1 MPSRDRPGID
11 TDAGAALA
19 RTLADTGLI
28 AQGPGVTP
36 FGGGVDNTVFAAES
50 PDGTPLIVKVRRRD
64 RRARYDLAA
73 WASRRLAR
81 AGIPTPRILWYDR
94 DVSVET
100 RCPGHPLTAVAT
112 QPSEPDLATV
122 NEAGAL
128 LRRVHAVPVRGFGRL
143 DATGTGTHPSLR
155 AWLLD
160 TPTAWPSTANHG
172 LLALTRRVRQ
182 VLQASAEWLPD
193 APPRLLHGD
202 WTARH
207 VVTENGRV
215 AGLVDLESA
224 RGGDPLADVAGW
236 SLQEPPSLTAAL
248 LNGYFP
254 HPPCPATRTTLVVHR
269 LRIAVSLLRYHA
281 TCGHADQTRT
291 LVRQIQ
297 ADLDDLSAGEPFLAP
312 RIAPTPPPVRHRP
325 GGSTS

>member
-1 MPSRDRPGID
+1 MPIHDRPD
-11 TDAGAALA
+11 TDAGTALA
-19 RTLADTGLI
+19 RTLADAGLI

-36 FGGGVDNTVFAAES
+36 FGGGIDNTVFAAES

-64 RRARYDLAA
+64 RRARYDVAA
-73 WASRRLAR
+73 WTARRLA
-81 AGIPTPRILWYDR
+81 ATGIPTPRVLWYDQ

-100 RCPGHPLTAVAT
+100 RCLGHPLTEVAT
-112 QPSEPDLATV
+112 QPSEPDLAAV
-122 NEAGAL
+122 SEAGAL
-128 LRRVHAVPVRGFGRL
+128 LRRVHGVSVRGFGRL

-155 AWLLD
+155 VWLLD
-160 TPTAWPSTANHG
+160 TPTTWPSTASQG
-172 LLALTRRVRQ
+172 LLALTRRVRH
-182 VLQASAEWLPD
+182 VLQATAEWLPD

-207 VVTENGRV
+207 VVAENGRI

-248 LNGYFP
+248 TDGYFP

-281 TCGHADQTRT
+281 TSSHADQTRT
-291 LVRQIQ
+291 LVRQIH
-297 ADLDDLSAGEPFLAP
+297 ADLDDLSAGEPSLTP
-312 RIAPTPPPVRHRP
+312 RIAPTAAPVHPRP
-325 GGSTS
+325 GGRTS